1 MKRYGIIK
9 AQKPE
14 EVMDAKFFRK
24 LKKANR
30 AVEYTDS
37 EAVIPAVSGS
47 AEIRVALPNRR
58 PLTMDER
65 QEAIKLRYDEISVIE
80 EEIESERKAL
90 LQLVKNYQTDG
101 RANDVVVQNLKIK
114 GLIERRSKLAYPEKW
129 IEELSGL
136 TLKDIF
142 ESKRDTRKI
151 GYKADVYQ
159 IKRRVEPITSLYVD
173 LSAAAAQ
180 ATLAAEEKEAA
191 TATEVAAAAAAETA
205 SATAKAI
212 AATVT
217 AGTDAL
223 ASAAAATRGAIIGQ
237 RRTIKL
243 KKPTLS

>member
-24 LKKANR
+24 AKNVNR

-58 PLTMDER
+58 PLTMEER
-65 QEAIKLRYDEISVIE
+65 QEAIKLRYDEIAVIE
-80 EEIESERKAL
+80 GEIESERKSL
-90 LQLVKNYQTDG
+90 LQLIKNYQSDG

-114 GLIERRSKLAYPEKW
+114 GLMDRRSKLAYPEKW

-136 TLKDIF
+136 TLKDVF

-151 GYKADVYQ
+151 GYKVDVYQ

-173 LSAAAAQ
+173 LGAAAAQ
-180 ATLAAEEKEAA
+180 AVLQAEEKEAA
-191 TATEVAAAAAAETA
+191 TVAASVAATAAEAAAK
-205 SATAKAI
+205 TAKAI

-223 ASAAAATRGAIIGQ
+223 ATAAAATRGAIIGQ
-237 RRTIKL
+237 RRSIKL
-243 KKPTLS
+243 KQAH